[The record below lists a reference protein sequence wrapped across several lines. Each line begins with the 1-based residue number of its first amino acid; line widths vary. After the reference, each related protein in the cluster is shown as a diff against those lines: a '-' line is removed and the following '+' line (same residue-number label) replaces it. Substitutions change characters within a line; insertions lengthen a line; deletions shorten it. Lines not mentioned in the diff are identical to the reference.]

1 MKKKATDQ
9 ERAVATVKARISPAI
24 PCVNADEEGYCTG
37 PCEGSLCFKC
47 ADYRPLQAD
56 CTAAAP
62 ALPHADN
69 VTALTVQVTAL
80 PIPEGSPA
88 EQANAL
94 HCDFLRHAVT
104 SKLRAIQCG
113 WVLALQRE
121 RLGHGQW
128 MPWVAE
134 NLDFTLRTVQNYLVA
149 FHTTVGAY
157 RAQMRRPLPLSV
169 EPTVEEITAAAAY
182 AAERQGESNAK
193 ERPLAALYRET
204 GVVEGNQN
212 WGGKDRGQGRKPKDA
227 DVAAELEKVATLEPA
242 LWASAKGSLDNLVKL
257 DAERGIFLRLSN
269 EHLAQV
275 AGILADLAKDAGDM
289 LKQRLSGKI
298 TETMDTAE
306 AVSILEKGL

>member
-1 MKKKATDQ
+1 MAKKSTDQ
-9 ERAVATVKARISPAI
+9 VHAVAKIKTQLNPST
-24 PCVNADEEGYCTG
+24 PCVHADAEGYCTG
-37 PCEGSLCFKC
+37 TCEGAICCKC
-47 ADYRPLQAD
+47 TDYQPRQAD
-56 CTAAAP
+56 CTAAP

-69 VTALTVQVTAL
+69 VTALTVQITAL

-94 HCDFLRHAVT
+94 HSDFLRHAVT

-113 WVLALQRE
+113 WVLATQRE

-128 MPWVAE
+128 SAWVAQ
-134 NLDFTLRTVQNYLVA
+134 NINFTIRTVQNYLIA
-149 FHTTVGAY
+149 FHSTVGAY

-212 WGGKDRGQGRKPKDA
+212 WGGKGRGQGRKSKDDA
-227 DVAAELEKVATLEPA
+227 AAEAAELDEIANNPA
-242 LWASAKGSLDNLVKL
+242 LLYAAAKGPLDELWKLHRERNLF
-257 DAERGIFLRLSN
+257 ARLGDD
-269 EHLAQV
+269 ELTEVVGVLQPLYKYA
-275 AGILADLAKDAGDM
+275 AGILEDRAKARMG
-289 LKQRLSGKI
+289 RSR
-298 TETMDTAE
+298 
-306 AVSILEKGL
+306 

>member
-1 MKKKATDQ
+1 MKKKTTDQ
-9 ERAVATVKARISPAI
+9 DLAVAAVKAKISPRV
-24 PCVNADEEGYCTG
+24 PCVNADKEGYCTG

-69 VTALTVQVTAL
+69 VTAFTVQVTAL

-128 MPWVAE
+128 SAWVAQ
-134 NLDFTLRTVQNYLVA
+134 NINFTIRTVQNYLIA

-212 WGGKDRGQGRKPKDA
+212 WGGKGRGQGRKSKDDA
-227 DVAAELEKVATLEPA
+227 KAEAAAEAASSAAVRAELSAEEGRDLVAKLAGWALGADDGFGTLPDGELA
-242 LWASAKGSLDNLVKL
+242 RAVKT
-257 DAERGIFLRLSN
+257 
-269 EHLAQV
+269 
-275 AGILADLAKDAGDM
+275 
-289 LKQRLSGKI
+289 LKQVLAR
-298 TETMDTAE
+298 AE
-306 AVSILEKGL
+306 EIKAAREDAR

>member
-1 MKKKATDQ
+1 MKKKSTEQ
-9 ERAVATVKARISPAI
+9 ERAVATVKARIAPAI
-24 PCVNADEEGYCTG
+24 PCVNADEDGYCTG

-47 ADYRPLQAD
+47 ADYKPRDTNHETQ
-56 CTAAAP
+56 
-62 ALPHADN
+62 ADN
-69 VTALTVQVTAL
+69 VTALTVQITAL

-94 HCDFLRHAVT
+94 HSDFLRHAVT

-134 NLDFTLRTVQNYLVA
+134 NLDFTHRTVQNYLIA

-182 AAERQGESNAK
+182 AAERQSKSNAK

-212 WGGKDRGQGRKPKDA
+212 WGGKGRGQGRKPRDA
-227 DVAAELEKVATLEPA
+227 EAEAAEEAASSAAVRAELSAEEGRDLIKKLAGWA
-242 LWASAKGSLDNLVKL
+242 LGADDGFGSLPDGELARAVKT
-257 DAERGIFLRLSN
+257 
-269 EHLAQV
+269 
-275 AGILADLAKDAGDM
+275 
-289 LKQRLSGKI
+289 LKQ
-298 TETMDTAE
+298 
-306 AVSILEKGL
+306 ILERAEEIMSAREGAR

>member
-1 MKKKATDQ
+1 MKKKTTEQD
-9 ERAVATVKARISPAI
+9 RAVATVKAKISPRV
-24 PCVNADEEGYCTG
+24 PCADADEDGYCTG

-69 VTALTVQVTAL
+69 VTALTVQLTAL

-104 SKLRAIQCG
+104 SKVRAIQCG

-128 MPWVAE
+128 SAWVAQ
-134 NLDFTLRTVQNYLVA
+134 NINFTIRTVQNYLVA
-149 FHTTVGAY
+149 FHTTVGAF

-182 AAERQGESNAK
+182 AAERQAESNAK

-212 WGGKDRGQGRKPKDA
+212 WGGKGRGQGRKPKGEASGEAEMVELDKVAETASSAWATVRDHLRPLQDA
-227 DVAAELEKVATLEPA
+227 QRDHHVIDHLDIVELAEAHSILKALCSDAEAALKRLEKV
-242 LWASAKGSLDNLVKL
+242 
-257 DAERGIFLRLSN
+257 
-269 EHLAQV
+269 
-275 AGILADLAKDAGDM
+275 
-289 LKQRLSGKI
+289 
-298 TETMDTAE
+298 
-306 AVSILEKGL
+306 